1 MLATLAASNARAN
14 IADVTAN
21 FADITVAP
29 WVWALTGAVIVGL
42 LVADLLIVHRRPHV
56 ISFREAGIESAVWI
70 TIGVSFT
77 AVVAFGFG
85 GAAAG
90 EYLSGYLIEKSLS
103 VDNVFVWAV
112 IFSYFAV
119 PAAYQF
125 RVLFWG
131 VFGALVLRAI
141 FVFAGVALLDAFGWL
156 LYIFGAFLI
165 FTAWRLITHDDDEL
179 HPEENP
185 VFRLVR
191 RVVPSI
197 PEYDGQR
204 LFVRR
209 GHKLLATPLFAV
221 LVLVETT
228 DVLFAVDSI
237 PAILAVSRE
246 PYLVLTSNAFAI
258 LGLRSLYFLLAGMA
272 DRFRFLNY
280 GLAAILAFV
289 GVKML
294 IAEIFHIPTWASL
307 VIIALILVVTIVV
320 SLRSDR
326 EHGRPQPR
334 TERDDLP
341 KTPANDGELTDDPLR

>member
-1 MLATLAASNARAN
+1 M
-14 IADVTAN
+14 
-21 FADITVAP
+21 VA
-29 WVWALTGAVIVGL
+29 L
-42 LVADLLIVHRRPHV
+42 
-56 ISFREAGIESAVWI
+56 
-70 TIGVSFT
+70 
-77 AVVAFGFG
+77 GFG
-85 GAAAG
+85 GAAGG

-197 PEYDGQR
+197 TEYDGQR

-209 GHKLLATPLFAV
+209 GNKLLATPLFAV

-307 VIIALILVVTIVV
+307 VIIALILAVTIIV

-326 EHGRPQPR
+326 AMDGLAPHADDRKTHRPRGETDRMTPFDDTRRRARQADSWLGRWPSPW
-334 TERDDLP
+334 
-341 KTPANDGELTDDPLR
+341 